1 MLLASLLSRNSR
13 YQRWLVGLFLGGL
26 LVLGVATVRYY
37 GASYDAEAS
46 RAIGMTNLRYVA
58 EKFNPSFL
66 TQPNQAG
73 NFAYFTVP
81 LPQFVDRDYG
91 PAYELPVTLAERLLD
106 PPDLRSVFIFRHLCT
121 FLVSWVGVLA
131 LFGLGRRRYGGD
143 WRTGLA
149 AAALLVLSPRLLGEF
164 FYNDKDTVF
173 MALSLVATYTT
184 VRFVEQP
191 TWRWALPHALACALA
206 IDVRLMAVLWP
217 LATLVLLAWRS
228 GRGEYRPLLS
238 ARQRGGAL
246 LAYGLALPALI
257 VVFWPYLWEAPWENF
272 AQAFRNM
279 QHFRWEGPLLYQ
291 GSIVMASQI
300 PWHYVP
306 QWLAATTPL
315 LQLGLLLLG
324 LATVAYQ
331 TGRRGWRL
339 YGAGTREWQDL
350 LFVGLGL
357 GPVLAIIALHSV
369 LYDGWRQVYFVYPSL
384 LLVALRGLVA
394 LVGWLRGR
402 ARWQQQ
408 AATGLLLAG
417 ALSSVV
423 QIAWLYPL
431 QSLYFNVLAGPEP
444 KTRFEQ
450 DYWGISYLRGL
461 EWVLAHDERSHI
473 RVCTEPNMEQPLFT
487 NRHMLPAGSKERIEV
502 VYNRGAADYFLA
514 SYRYHP
520 GPYDLPPAVGVVKA
534 GNQVAL
540 SIFRLKW

>member
-1 MLLASLLSRNSR
+1 MMLPPFLSRSSR

-26 LVLGVATVRYY
+26 LVLGVATVPDY
-37 GASYDAEAS
+37 GVSYDAEAS

-58 EKFNPSFL
+58 EKFNPSFV
-66 TQPNQAG
+66 TRPSQVG

-81 LPQFVDRDYG
+81 LLKFTDRDYG
-91 PAYELPVTLAERLLD
+91 PAYELPVTLAERILD
-106 PPDLRSVFIFRHLCT
+106 LPDTRSVFLFRHLCT

-131 LFGLGRRRYGGD
+131 LFGLGCRRYSGD

-164 FYNDKDTVF
+164 FYNDKDAVF
-173 MALSLVATYTT
+173 TALSLVATYTT
-184 VRFVEQP
+184 VCFVERP

-228 GRGEYRPLLS
+228 GRGEYRLVS
-238 ARQRGGAL
+238 SGWQRGGAL
-246 LAYGLALPALI
+246 LVYSLALPALV
-257 VVFWPYLWEAPWENF
+257 VVFWPYLWEAPWSNF
-272 AQAFRNM
+272 AQAFLNM
-279 QHFRWEGPLLYQ
+279 QHFRWDGPMLYQ
-291 GSIVMASQI
+291 GGTVYASQI

-306 QWLAATTPL
+306 QWIAVTTPL
-315 LQLGLLLLG
+315 LQLILLLLG
-324 LATVAYQ
+324 LVAIAYQ
-331 TGRRGWRL
+331 TGRRGWWL

-357 GPVLAIIALHSV
+357 SPMLAIITLHSV
-369 LYDGWRQVYFVYPSL
+369 LYDGWRQVYFVYPLL

-394 LVGWLRGR
+394 LVGWLQSRP
-402 ARWQQQ
+402 RWQQQ
-408 AATGLLLAG
+408 AAISLVVVG
-417 ALSSVV
+417 ALSSAV
-423 QIAWLYPL
+423 QIVWMYPL
-431 QSLYFNVLAGPEP
+431 QSLYFNALAGPEP

-473 RVCTEPNMEQPLFT
+473 RVYTEDNMSPPLRT
-487 NRHMLPAGSKERIEV
+487 NSHILPPGKKERIEV
-502 VYNRGAADYFLA
+502 VYKLNEADYFLA

-520 GPYDLPPAVGVVKA
+520 GPYDLPPATGVVKA
-534 GNQVAL
+534 GSQVVL

>member
-1 MLLASLLSRNSR
+1 MLLPSLLSRHSR
-13 YQRWLVGLFLGGL
+13 YQRWLVSLFLGGL

-46 RAIGMTNLRYVA
+46 RAVGMTNLRYVA
-58 EKFNPSFL
+58 EKFNPSFV
-66 TQPNQAG
+66 TSPDQVG

-81 LPQFVDRDYG
+81 LLQFTDRDYG
-91 PAYELPVTLAERLLD
+91 PAYELPVTLAERLLNL
-106 PPDLRSVFIFRHLCT
+106 PDTRSVFIFRHLCT

-164 FYNDKDTVF
+164 FYNDKDAVF

-191 TWRWALPHALACALA
+191 TWRWALLHALACALA

-228 GRGEYRPLLS
+228 GRGEYRLIS
-238 ARQRGGAL
+238 SGWQRTGAL
-246 LAYGLALPALI
+246 FIYSLALPALI

-279 QHFRWEGPLLYQ
+279 QHFRWDGPLLYQ
-291 GSIVMASQI
+291 GDIVYASQI

-306 QWLAATTPL
+306 QWIAVTTPL
-315 LQLGLLLLG
+315 LQLALMLLG
-324 LATVAYQ
+324 LAAIAYQ

-339 YGAGTREWQDL
+339 YGVGTREWQDL
-350 LFVGLGL
+350 LFLGLGL
-357 GPVLAIIALHSV
+357 GPVLAIIVLHSV
-369 LYDGWRQVYFVYPSL
+369 LYDGWRQMYFVYPSL

-394 LVGWLRGR
+394 LVEWLCDRGQR
-402 ARWQQQ
+402 QQRI
-408 AATGLLLAG
+408 AAGLLLVG
-417 ALSSVV
+417 ILSSVV
-423 QIAWLYPL
+423 QTVWMYPL

-473 RVCTEPNMEQPLFT
+473 RVYTESNMSPPLRT
-487 NRHMLPAGSKERIEV
+487 NSHILPPSEKERIEV
-502 VYNRGAADYFLA
+502 VYSISEADYFLA

-520 GPYDLPPAVGVVKA
+520 GPYDLPPAVGAIKA
-534 GNQVAL
+534 GNQVVLA
-540 SIFRLKW
+540 IFRLKW